1 MCGMKVIFL
10 KDVKNVGK
18 KFDVK
23 NVSDG
28 YARNFLF
35 SQGLAKIATEEAIKN
50 LEAQKAA
57 ALKEEEKNKSGLIAL
72 AKNLESREFEF
83 KVKTGEKGEVFGS
96 VNKEDIKTRIYA
108 DMKTDI
114 HGYSKDNFELELERP
129 IKKLGERRVE
139 INLGKGIKANL
150 KINVIS
156 L

>member
-1 MCGMKVIFL
+1 MKVIFL
-10 KDVKNVGK
+10 QDVKNVGK

-35 SQGLAKIATEEAIKN
+35 PQGLAKIATEETVKN

-57 ALKEEEKNKSGLIAL
+57 TVKEEEKVKNELIAL
-72 AKNLESREFEF
+72 SKVLENKEFEF

-96 VNKEDIKTRIYA
+96 VTKNDIEKSISAPEDIEVLLDK
-108 DMKTDI
+108 
-114 HGYSKDNFELELERP
+114 P
-129 IKKLGERRVE
+129 IKKLGEHRVE
-139 INLGKGIKANL
+139 VNLGKGIKANL

>member
-1 MCGMKVIFL
+1 MRVIFL
-10 KDVKNVGK
+10 KEIKGVGK
-18 KFDVK
+18 KLDVK

-35 SQGLAKIATEEAIKN
+35 PQGLAKIATEETVKN

-57 ALKEEEKNKSGLIAL
+57 TVKEEEKVKNELIAL
-72 AKNLESREFEF
+72 SKVLENKEFEF

-96 VNKEDIKTRIYA
+96 VTKNDIEKSISAPEDIEVLLDK
-108 DMKTDI
+108 
-114 HGYSKDNFELELERP
+114 P
-129 IKKLGERRVE
+129 IKKLGEHRVE
-139 INLGKGIKANL
+139 VNLGKGIKANL

>member
-1 MCGMKVIFL
+1 MKVIFL
-10 KDVKNVGK
+10 QDVKNVGK

-35 SQGLAKIATEEAIKN
+35 PQGLAKIATEETVKN

-57 ALKEEEKNKSGLIAL
+57 TVKEEEKVKNELIAL
-72 AKNLESREFEF
+72 SKVLENKEFEF

-96 VNKEDIKTRIYA
+96 VTKNDIEKSISAQEDIEALLDK
-108 DMKTDI
+108 
-114 HGYSKDNFELELERP
+114 P
-129 IKKLGERRVE
+129 IKKLGEHRVE
-139 INLGKGIKANL
+139 VNLGKGIKANL

>member
-1 MCGMKVIFL
+1 MKVIFL

-35 SQGLAKIATEEAIKN
+35 SQGLAKIATEEAIKS

-96 VNKEDIKTRIYA
+96 VNKEDIKTL
-108 DMKTDI
+108 
-114 HGYSKDNFELELERP
+114 N
-129 IKKLGERRVE
+129 
-139 INLGKGIKANL
+139 
-150 KINVIS
+150 
-156 L
+156 

>member
-1 MCGMKVIFL
+1 MKVIIL
-10 KDVKNVGK
+10 KDIKDVGK

-35 SQGLAKIATEEAIKN
+35 PQNLAKIATEETVRN

-57 ALKEEEKNKSGLIAL
+57 TLKEDEKIKSELIAL
-72 AKNLESREFEF
+72 AKNLESKEFEF

-96 VNKEDIKTRIYA
+96 VAKNDIGAQINA
-108 DMKTDI
+108 DTNADLREYLKDI
-114 HGYSKDNFELELERP
+114 EIELERP
-129 IKKLGERRVE
+129 IKKLGEHRVE
-139 INLGKGIKANL
+139 VNLGKGIRTSL
-150 KINVIS
+150 KIKVIS

>member
-1 MCGMKVIFL
+1 MKVIFL
-10 KDVKNVGK
+10 KDIKGVGK

-35 SQGLAKIATEEAIKN
+35 PQGLAKIATEEAVKN

-57 ALKEEEKNKSGLIAL
+57 AAKEEEKNKSELIAL
-72 AKNLESREFEF
+72 AKNFESKEFEF
-83 KVKTGEKGEVFGS
+83 KVKTGDKGEVFGS
-96 VNKEDIKTRIYA
+96 VAKSDIKTQIYA
-108 DMKTDI
+108 DVKTDL
-114 HGYSKDNFELELERP
+114 HGYDENNIEVELDRP
-129 IKKLGERRVE
+129 IKKLGEHRVE
-139 INLGKGIKANL
+139 VNLGKGIKANL